1 MPLAHTLKN
10 LLALL
15 ATLILAGCASLT
27 PNDPL
32 RIDLVG
38 LEPLPAQG
46 MEMRFAV
53 VLRVQNPNDS
63 VIDYDG
69 LSLELDVNHQ
79 PLASGVSDASG
90 QVPRFGEAL
99 LKVPVTISAFSVM
112 RQAWAAA
119 GYQQGRNL
127 PYELRGKLGGGLFG
141 SARFSSAGTLNWPQ
155 PAGTP

>member
-15 ATLILAGCASLT
+15 ATLILAGCVSLT

-112 RQAWAAA
+112 RQAWATA

>member
-1 MPLAHTLKN
+1 MPLKSFICLIAV
-10 LLALL
+10 LALS
-15 ATLILAGCASLT
+15 GCTMLS
-27 PNDPL
+27 PSDPL

-63 VIDYDG
+63 VIDYNG
-69 LSLELDVNHQ
+69 LSVELDVNHQ

-99 LKVPVTISAFSVM
+99 LKIPVTISAFSVM

-141 SARFSSAGTLNWPQ
+141 TARFNSAGTLNWPQ
-155 PAGTP
+155 TANTP

>member
-1 MPLAHTLKN
+1 MRQYSLRT

-15 ATLILAGCASLT
+15 LALTLHGCAMLS

-53 VLRVQNPNDS
+53 VLRVQNPNDR
-63 VIDYDG
+63 VIDYNG
-69 LSLELDVNHQ
+69 LSVELDVNQQ

-141 SARFSSAGTLNWPQ
+141 TARFSSAGTLNWPQ
-155 PAGTP
+155 AANTP